1 MYHIAKV
8 FICCIMF
15 LKIILGTGVCSAHI
29 DVSDMYQ
36 EALWVN
42 LNLSKEQ
49 KERIDGIILEAD
61 RQVKAVQRKQ
71 EIGNLYEINDLYNY
85 ADSLSQMKEIRMEA
99 NTKIMQLLPPNQRAI
114 FEDQTEESQRL
125 TDKYMMMILNLDLTE
140 SQQTAIISSLIKS
153 QQRVWSIV
161 SNSSLSWEQRRK
173 KLKSVNAIELIS
185 NQLTKTQR
193 NTWKEWS
200 KSYNLINF

>member
-8 FICCIMF
+8 FFCCIMF

-71 EIGNLYEINDLYNY
+71 EIGNLYGINDLYNY